1 VGGKFKSEYD
11 KENNIISGP
20 CLLRI
25 FRIFQKFNFYPAVG
39 VTAGKTFSFNICYQY
54 GIKQYAGKSEL

>member
-20 CLLRI
+20 FLVKDI
-25 FRIFQKFNFYPAVG
+25 QIYFNFYPAVVTG
-39 VTAGKTFSFNICYQY
+39 VIFVLIYAISMASTN
-54 GIKQYAGKSEL
+54 AGKSEL